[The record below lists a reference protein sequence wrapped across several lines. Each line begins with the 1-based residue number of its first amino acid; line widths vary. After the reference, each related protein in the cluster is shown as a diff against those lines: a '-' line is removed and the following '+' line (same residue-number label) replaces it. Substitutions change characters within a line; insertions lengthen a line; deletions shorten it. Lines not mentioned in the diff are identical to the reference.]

1 MGTERRRG
9 LSKSK
14 YVSGTRCQNKL
25 WWEVHEPEAEELKFS
40 KGTMSILRQGGQ
52 VGELAREQFP
62 GGVLID
68 LPYNAVKERVA
79 ATQAAIANGVP
90 AIYEASF
97 TLDGVYAAVD
107 VLERDGDGFNL
118 IEVKASTKVKDEHIP
133 DAAVQTHLVTG
144 CGLKVK
150 RSAIMHLNREY
161 RHPGQG
167 ELFVQTDVTA
177 AVLDAIEQVPEKIE
191 ELREMLAGDFPDMP
205 IGEQCASI
213 KNCPFKRRCWPDDRD
228 HVLKLSGKGV
238 RKALELM
245 AEGIHRIQDIP
256 TDFKLSVVNKWQ
268 KLALEQGDLAVEPGL
283 KKALASLESPVG
295 YLDFET
301 VGRAIPVWDG
311 LKPWGAVPV
320 QFSYHEEQADGPPT
334 HEAWLADGPD
344 DPRPMI
350 ARKLVEA
357 TRNAGHIVAYTG
369 FESRQI
375 RHLAAAVPELANE
388 LEEIDGR
395 LFDLHKV
402 VKNNVYH
409 PDFDGSFSIK
419 DVLPVLVPELGYD
432 DLEIDDGQDASA
444 EIARLMLEGDS
455 MSVEEQTQL
464 RENLLKY
471 CKRDTEAM
479 VGLVGRL
486 RELADHAV

>member
-1 MGTERRRG
+1 MAESRRRG

-25 WWEVHEPEAEELKFS
+25 WWEVHEPEAEELQFS
-40 KGTMSILRQGGQ
+40 KGTLSILQQGSQ

-68 LPYNAVKERVA
+68 LPYDAVKERVA
-79 ATQAAIANGVP
+79 ATEAAIASGVP

-107 VLERDGDGFNL
+107 VLERDGNGFNL
-118 IEVKASTKVKDEHIP
+118 IEVKSSTKVKPEHIP
-133 DAAVQTHLVTG
+133 DAALQTHLVTG
-144 CGLKVK
+144 CGHKVK
-150 RSAIMHLNREY
+150 RSAIMHLNHEY
-161 RHPGQG
+161 RHPDQG
-167 ELFVQTDVTA
+167 ALFVRTDVTED
-177 AVLDAIEQVPEKIE
+177 VQDMIDRVPEKIE
-191 ELREMLAGDFPDMP
+191 ELREMLAGDFPALP
-205 IGEQCASI
+205 IGEQCADI
-213 KNCPFKRRCWPDDRD
+213 RNCPFKHRCWPDDRD

-245 AEGIHRIQDIP
+245 ADGIHRIQDIP
-256 TDFKLSVVNKWQ
+256 SGFPLSKVNKRQ

-283 KKALASLESPVG
+283 KKAMASLESPVG

-311 LKPWGAVPV
+311 LGPWGAVPV
-320 QFSYHEEQADGPPT
+320 QFSYHEETSGDDLS
-334 HEAWLADGPD
+334 HVEWLADGPG
-344 DPRPMI
+344 DPRAAI
-350 ARKLVEA
+350 ARALVEA
-357 TRNAGHIVAYTG
+357 TRTAGHIVAYTG

-388 LEEIDGR
+388 LEDINGR

-402 VKNNVYH
+402 VKDNVYH

-444 EIARLMLEGDS
+444 EIARLMLEGDN
-455 MSVEEQTQL
+455 MSEKEQAQL
-464 RENLLKY
+464 REDLLKY

-486 RELADHAV
+486 RVFAAEA